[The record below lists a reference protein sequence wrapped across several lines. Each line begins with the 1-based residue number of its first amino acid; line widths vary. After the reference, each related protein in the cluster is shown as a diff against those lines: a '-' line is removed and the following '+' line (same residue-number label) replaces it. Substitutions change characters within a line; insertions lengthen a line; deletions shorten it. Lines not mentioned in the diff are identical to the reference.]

1 MKKILIPTILAATVL
16 VAGMFAVEKAS
27 SKVKAQGPL
36 NQIAQ
41 FAEDDLELGIRVS
54 CTRNFLVHYVIGD
67 LDDLDEVEID
77 VGALPFAEFHV
88 RVGFFPAGS
97 GVGVLGAASGTIG
110 GVGGETIT
118 IIQSIGN
125 GADGIVTVQCA
136 SGGSITGSIGPF

>member
-16 VAGMFAVEKAS
+16 VAGMFVVEEAS
-27 SKVKAQGPL
+27 SKVTAKGPL

-77 VGALPFAEFHV
+77 VEALSFALFV
-88 RVGFFPAGS
+88 RVGSFTAGS

-110 GVGGETIT
+110 GVSGETIT
-118 IIQSIGN
+118 IIQSIGG
-125 GADGIVTVQCA
+125 GADGIVTVQCE
-136 SGGSITGSIGPF
+136 SRGIITGSIGPF